1 MSERYDGTVTWM
13 GRTVTV
19 EFLRQLAGDGLNPWL
34 TIISGTPVPRMTTT
48 PTETKEQK

>member
-19 EFLRQLAGDGLNPWL
+19 EFLRQLADDGLNPWL
-34 TIISGTPVPRMTTT
+34 TIISGTPVPRKA
-48 PTETKEQK
+48 TETKEQK